1 MKELSQ
7 RNCTLLSQFCQASRR
22 QADRNR
28 LLAVL
33 AQPPQRALP
42 RRFASTSIG
51 LRQLYR
57 EPQNHPPISLQCP
70 VRQKSTI
77 AAPVSK
83 STDPA
88 STLQSLHEKGRK
100 IETST
105 TIPDKL
111 DVLELLEKCL
121 QFAQV
126 IVFGRTEDNAATK
139 TETEDTPT
147 SSLLD
152 LDESAAEGT
161 VEVSSSTKLSK
172 AFREN
177 ASVSLSQVA
186 FNLLRDPKI
195 FITPEMLQLYVRIQ
209 ALLGKPAYLPEI
221 FHLYATK
228 PIPRPGSNPVTY
240 HAASPRSPKNAIPI
254 ELSDAALDAAI
265 AKKDLPLALSV

>member
-1 MKELSQ
+1 MANYRPLRISICRSLPIFESLGRMKELSQ
-7 RNCTLLSQFCQASRR
+7 RSCTLLSQFYQASRR

-57 EPQNHPPISLQCP
+57 EPQNRPRPISPQCP

-111 DVLELLEKCL
+111 DVLELLEECL

-126 IVFGRTEDNAATK
+126 IVFGRTEDNAATE
-139 TETEDTPT
+139 TEPEDTPT

-177 ASVSLSQVA
+177 ASASLSQVA

-209 ALLGKPAYLPEI
+209 ALLGKPI
-221 FHLYATK
+221 
-228 PIPRPGSNPVTY
+228 
-240 HAASPRSPKNAIPI
+240 
-254 ELSDAALDAAI
+254 
-265 AKKDLPLALSV
+265 